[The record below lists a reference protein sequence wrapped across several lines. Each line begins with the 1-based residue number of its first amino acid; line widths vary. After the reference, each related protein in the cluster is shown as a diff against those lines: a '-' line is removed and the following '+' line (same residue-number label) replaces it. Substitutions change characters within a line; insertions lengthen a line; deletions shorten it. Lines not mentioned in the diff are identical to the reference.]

1 MHQRGPYIYPIST
14 TVSAK
19 TALVPFKGT
28 TLYITILA
36 HTVSN
41 SMARTPKT
49 YTAESLAEH
58 KTVRNGCWEWT
69 KTSDNG
75 YGVCRHAGKLWRTH
89 RLSAVLHRIKGY
101 KDIESNVVLHT
112 CDNPI
117 CFNPKHLQ
125 IGTQWDNVQDM
136 RRKGRY
142 RHHIQDK

>member
-1 MHQRGPYIYPIST
+1 
-14 TVSAK
+14 
-19 TALVPFKGT
+19 
-28 TLYITILA
+28 
-36 HTVSN
+36 
-41 SMARTPKT
+41 MARTKQF
-49 YTAESLAEH
+49 YTTQSLSQFR
-58 KTVRNGCWEWT
+58 TVRNGCWEWT

-75 YGVCRHAGKLWRTH
+75 YGVCRHAGKNWRVH
-89 RLSAVLHRIKGY
+89 RLSAVLHRIKGWR
-101 KDIESNVVLHT
+101 DIERNVVLHL